1 MKRNKSKIKARFKKK
16 QTICWS
22 CKKALGYCSWSKCDK
37 DTSEILFQPVDGWVA
52 EKTILLMYR
61 RGGKSR
67 YETSYIVESCPQ
79 YEGGEK
85 DAVC

>member
-1 MKRNKSKIKARFKKK
+1 MKRNKSKTKDYINKK
-16 QTICWS
+16 QTLCWS
-22 CKKALGYCSWSKCDK
+22 CKKALGGCSWSKCDK

-61 RGGKSR
+61 RGGKPR

-79 YEGGEK
+79 YEEG
-85 DAVC
+85 

>member
-1 MKRNKSKIKARFKKK
+1 MKRNKSKIKACFVKK
-16 QTICWS
+16 QTLCWK
-22 CKKALGYCSWSKCDK
+22 CKKAFGDCSWTKWDE
-37 DTSEILFQPVDGWVA
+37 DTREILFHPVDGWVA

-79 YEGGEK
+79 YEEG
-85 DAVC
+85 